1 MHPVQIQPQKFADCN
16 DENKDGILSV
26 SYFNHI
32 QACNNFNP
40 AAFLPFI
47 VDGVVVGQIK
57 HGFSQLLCEW
67 PNVFVVSNDAV
78 ELATK
83 LDTFTVR
90 SEAVAKVLS
99 ALADRGVLSHLHGEQ
114 YVVTATTREQGLFLI
129 DRAAATCFGVRAFG
143 QHINGFVRSE
153 QGIELWVAK
162 RSADRHHFPGKLD
175 NLVAGGLPHGI
186 TLQEN
191 LKKECWE
198 EAGIPPELAA
208 AAQPVGAVTYN
219 AETAQGYKPDTLY
232 CYDLELTADFQPQCT
247 DGEVESFSL
256 WPIEK
261 VMQTVRDTNE
271 FKPNC
276 NLVIIDFLIRHGVI
290 EPEDGDSVSLPQE
303 LRPPFSVRY
312 G

>member
-1 MHPVQIQPQKFADCN
+1 M
-16 DENKDGILSV
+16 

-47 VDGVVVGQIK
+47 VDDAVVGQVK
-57 HGFSQLLCEW
+57 RDFSQQLREW
-67 PNVFVVSNDAV
+67 PAVFVVSDDAV
-78 ELATK
+78 ELAAK
-83 LDTFTVR
+83 LDTFAIR

-99 ALADRGVLSHLHGEQ
+99 VLAERGVLRHLHGEQ
-114 YVVTATTREQGLFLI
+114 YVVTATTRERGLFLI

-153 QGIELWVAK
+153 QGIKLWVAK
-162 RSADRHHFPGKLD
+162 RAPDRHHFPGKLD

-186 TLQEN
+186 TPQEN

-208 AAQPVGAVTYN
+208 TARSVGAVTYN

-232 CYDLELTADFQPQCT
+232 CYDLELTAEFQPRCT

-256 WPIEK
+256 WPVEK
-261 VMQTVRDTNE
+261 VMQMVRDTDE

-290 EPEDGDSVSLPQE
+290 APEDEHAISLPQE

-312 G
+312 GKAHAKLNTMQIGNPLKNL